1 MTAHGGFKWPEKG
14 HVECPDWD
22 SAPKCG
28 NGLHGLLWG
37 TGDSSLM
44 NWDTGAKWLVVE
56 VDANLIVPIGTSA
69 PDTIPPKVKFPRGV
83 VIYAGDRKGA
93 TDLIRAR
100 APANYV
106 GSIHG
111 VFVIGGHGAKV
122 TGGDYAT
129 VTGGHRA
136 TVTGGDR
143 ATVTGGDGA
152 TVTGGDCATITGGDC
167 AALQL
172 SWWDGARWRIEI
184 GYVGETLDANGKALE
199 SGVAYRLND
208 QHTWV
213 RA

>member
-1 MTAHGGFKWPEKG
+1 MKRRTARPATVLVLRTCASDMTAHGGFKWPEKG

-136 TVTGGDR
+136 TVTGGD
-143 ATVTGGDGA
+143 
-152 TVTGGDCATITGGDC
+152 C

-172 SWWDGARWRIEI
+172 RWWDGARWRIEV
-184 GYVGETLDANGKALE
+184 GYIGETLDAAGEVLE
-199 SGVAYRLND
+199 MGVAYKLDD
-208 QHTWV
+208 QHKWARV
-213 RA
+213 AL